1 MGKEMKCILC
11 ETVYSSK
18 QEIEEHMRSMLHHRE
33 LENLKGRDCD
43 HECRVCRVT
52 VVGLTAYASHI
63 SSELHKEK
71 VELQEREGIA
81 VGEKYVER
89 EYFDKELV
97 KLIEKRRHELRKEEE
112 LRRRNAGQEAKNL
125 QNRPAERFNYN
136 QTRRADFHQIQ
147 PRDWAWERNSY
158 PSDHQGN
165 RPHSSFSHN
174 TKTHNGGSRSSS
186 RWNQDGASSN
196 WKFQNSDCYGHWHT
210 NSKQSSWSNGR
221 NSGWP
226 QKGSG
231 NLHSWIS
238 SDVSGTWGSDNW
250 NYSGFPHQ
258 REHTKKNTNYQRGQ
272 YSWGWRDGCQG
283 PNQENESD
291 FFDFTHDNIPNAASF
306 HFSSNGKSNVR
317 SSSNTTRDKMHRWA
331 PYPPAKAQE
340 TSVEVNHSKKNDE
353 FCASTQTPPLPS
365 DSSLKRDSSDLRQTP
380 SAAACEEPSV
390 NLDCNAFPLS
400 NVYEQKSPHKQQI
413 SSSKN
418 EISTKVQASQ
428 SPFMKDLQSKDT
440 SNKANSEWEKSSN
453 FNFKERIL
461 SLKAVNQ
468 EANQGNF
475 NIQSTLNYKSLLN
488 GSQDQDNSLKEM
500 LLKAKEILSS
510 GKVRN
515 ILAAPSVEVPATAS
529 TPLPPE
535 TSIDNT
541 TETSIYA
548 TKNKNEEIFTDSL
561 KESLITNNKIPGMHF
576 VFSPECANSKAV
588 SPSPFVP
595 SLSSATTN
603 EAPENSGIS
612 DMTSLEDK
620 NSEMRNTNASSE
632 SSIQELDHVADRDFQ
647 QAASLHPVGPIVSD
661 LNKLELPASLRRDL
675 TRHITSKNKAGT
687 HEPNLNIAR
696 RIRNISGH
704 RKSESEKESVLKP
717 TLRQLI
723 SSSGARRNVDWDQV
737 YQQVSRK
744 KQEQGKGLPRFGIE
758 MVPPVQQDPNDLCS
772 EEPELELSSLE
783 GFQWEGISDTAP
795 ASSRKRSLSESS
807 MATDRAG
814 SIYNLFSDRQTS
826 DHKNDVHSENAPTRS
841 PVQLTERESSSPGL
855 QDLPF
860 IKKELNNMPAEQ
872 YQPGQVSAVEE
883 DRNNATQ
890 GQDSMEGDSSCT
902 SGAEQNDNQGLGKKR
917 RAGTDAPTPEIP
929 NLEITSK
936 RRKIKLKKERS
947 QVEQLLSISLKEE
960 ELTKSLE
967 GVDSNLLQA
976 RSALQHAYIE
986 VQRLL
991 MLKQQMTVEM
1001 GTLRSK
1007 RIAVLQGLQ
1016 ENYDGPEPFLEC
1028 RNQLDAPLATTLP
1041 SMFLSPTI
1049 MDTIPTST
1057 EHLQQNPCASLLSPG
1072 ATPSSLCSDIS
1083 GAASTSQ
1090 QRYFKQE
1097 PGIESNSNL
1106 QNTAE
1111 VLSAVSLPVK
1121 DSPEVKIS
1129 VYPKIVHTMSL
1140 AGNEVESLALNLDW
1154 NKRSP
1159 VSTSPGWGKPKDNVE
1174 KMQDIPLPVNTSP
1187 FANQEKN
1194 NIQQK
1199 KDLKDL
1205 PRKNSDLQLVHT
1217 EFPLTIE
1224 SKSGKRIKK
1233 LKKKKDLH
1241 KANERQNNSDTEQ
1254 DSDISR
1260 PKRKTKGKKNVKDS
1274 KVSTSSC
1281 FAQLQEE
1288 PKVTPGSEIEQQGS
1302 SDSDSSLEM
1311 IELPP
1316 AKLEVVD
1323 LNSSGSGEDNPN
1335 STLNSNKASISA
1347 SDSRDENQKL
1357 GCDEV
1362 SSTSELMTPS
1372 VGLTKAVETQSSV
1385 SSAKGSK
1392 NSSEVSSEPGDEDE
1406 PTEGSFEGHQG
1417 AVNAMQIHSGLLY
1430 TCSGDKTA
1438 RVFNLITRKCIAVFE
1453 GHSSKVNCLCVV
1465 QISQRPV
1472 QLYTGSSDH
1481 TVRCYNVKTKKFRD
1495 EFCLLDRVL
1504 CLHSRWRMLF
1514 AGLANGT
1521 VVAFNLKS
1529 NKQMDVFECHAPRAV
1544 SCISSA
1550 QEGARK
1556 LLLVGSYDSTI
1567 SVRDA
1572 NSGLLLRTL
1581 EGHTKT
1587 VLCMKV
1593 VNDLVFSGSSDQ
1605 SVHAHNIHTGELVR
1619 IYKGHSHAVTVVN
1632 VLGKVMV
1639 TACLDKL
1646 VRVYELQSHDRL
1658 QIYGGHNDMVMCMTV
1673 HKSMIYTGCYDGSI
1687 QAVKLNLMQ
1696 NYRCWWHGCSFIF
1709 GVVQHLIHHLLTD
1722 HISPNFQM
1730 LKCRWKNCD
1739 GFFTSKNWS
1748 KQDVPKHM
1756 KKHAEEESK
1765 VDP

>member
-1016 ENYDGPEPFLEC
+1016 
-1028 RNQLDAPLATTLP
+1028 
-1041 SMFLSPTI
+1041 
-1049 MDTIPTST
+1049 
-1057 EHLQQNPCASLLSPG
+1057 
-1072 ATPSSLCSDIS
+1072 
-1083 GAASTSQ
+1083 
-1090 QRYFKQE
+1090 
-1097 PGIESNSNL
+1097 
-1106 QNTAE
+1106 
-1111 VLSAVSLPVK
+1111 